1 MDHKVKLLSDFRDFN
16 AHSAK
21 RQWSNNCPTSKLLKR
36 ILLQFSSAF
45 PSCQSPW
52 QVQGMQPRTCARRV
66 VAYAAVD
73 RRPGHYLIVSRLIS
87 RFVYLC
93 NLRIEFFISE
103 SCLLYYGKRK
113 RVEVITGCSEQ
124 CLGAFSF
131 RRLLWR
137 EDVQIRLA
145 FPIRSYL
152 LNSADIV
159 AVNLY
164 SSFHN
169 TLAHFI
175 LAGSRQTLYK
185 GEAKL
190 LVTHIG
196 IGDALKNS
204 FLKWG
209 EAKRESFK
217 DVARVRK
224 KLIVSSEGKMKL
236 HSHAIYQCL
245 FAPNLTWCRL
255 LLGGSN
261 RRREVSFKKH
271 KVFNLAYMV
280 VCSFDPHDLNTGNR
294 RSFTT
299 N

>member
-1 MDHKVKLLSDFRDFN
+1 
-16 AHSAK
+16 
-21 RQWSNNCPTSKLLKR
+21 
-36 ILLQFSSAF
+36 
-45 PSCQSPW
+45 
-52 QVQGMQPRTCARRV
+52 
-66 VAYAAVD
+66 
-73 RRPGHYLIVSRLIS
+73 
-87 RFVYLC
+87 
-93 NLRIEFFISE
+93 
-103 SCLLYYGKRK
+103 
-113 RVEVITGCSEQ
+113 
-124 CLGAFSF
+124 
-131 RRLLWR
+131 
-137 EDVQIRLA
+137 LA

-245 FAPNLTWCRL
+245 FAPNLT
-255 LLGGSN
+255 
-261 RRREVSFKKH
+261 
-271 KVFNLAYMV
+271 
-280 VCSFDPHDLNTGNR
+280 
-294 RSFTT
+294 
-299 N
+299 